1 MTAGTTQNLSPQ
13 TPENEAWLSGS
24 GRLHRVSAQKWNSPT
39 SAKAP
44 PPWVVNRQPP
54 TWLSS
59 RAEDEGCPPDAV
71 ETWRATLLELGI
83 AEVRL
88 TSDVRGLTIDFD
100 GFAAQ
105 AVNDDH
111 AKPLSSALARGIDRC
126 KMKQKSD
133 DLTRA
138 REAAKDSPATD

>member
-1 MTAGTTQNLSPQ
+1 MTS
-13 TPENEAWLSGS
+13 
-24 GRLHRVSAQKWNSPT
+24 QKWNSPT

-44 PPWVVNRQPP
+44 PPWVVHRQPP
-54 TWLSS
+54 TWFSS
-59 RAEDEGCPPDAV
+59 RAEDEGCTPDAV
-71 ETWRATLLELGI
+71 ETWRATLVELGI

-100 GFAAQ
+100 GIAPQ

-111 AKPLSSALARGIDRC
+111 AQPLSSALARGIERC

-138 REAAKDSPATD
+138 REAAQGSPAVD

>member
-1 MTAGTTQNLSPQ
+1 MAS
-13 TPENEAWLSGS
+13 
-24 GRLHRVSAQKWNSPT
+24 QKWNSPT
-39 SAKAP
+39 SAEAP
-44 PPWVVNRQPP
+44 PPWVVNKQPP
-54 TWLSS
+54 TWFSS

-71 ETWRATLLELGI
+71 ETWRATLVDLGI

-105 AVNDDH
+105 VVNDDH
-111 AKPLSSALARGIDRC
+111 AQPLSSALTRGIDRC

-133 DLTRA
+133 ELTRA
-138 REAAKDSPATD
+138 REAGQGSLATD

>member
-1 MTAGTTQNLSPQ
+1 MTS
-13 TPENEAWLSGS
+13 
-24 GRLHRVSAQKWNSPT
+24 QKWNSPT

-44 PPWVVNRQPP
+44 PPWVVEKQPP
-54 TWLSS
+54 TWFKS
-59 RAEDEGCPPDAV
+59 RAEEEGCAPEDV
-71 ETWRATLLELGI
+71 ETWRTTLVELGI

-111 AKPLSSALARGIDRC
+111 AQPLSSALARGIDRC

-133 DLTRA
+133 ELTRA
-138 REAAKDSPATD
+138 REAAQGSPATD

>member
-1 MTAGTTQNLSPQ
+1 MREVTS
-13 TPENEAWLSGS
+13 
-24 GRLHRVSAQKWNSPT
+24 QKWNSPT

-54 TWLSS
+54 TWLRS
-59 RAEDEGCPPDAV
+59 RAADEGCSPDVV
-71 ETWRATLLELGI
+71 ETWRETLQELGI

-100 GFAAQ
+100 GIAPQ

-111 AKPLSSALARGIDRC
+111 AQPLSSALSRGIDRC

-138 REAAKDSPATD
+138 REAAQGSPAVD